1 MFCNKCGKEVEETSK
16 FCTNCGNSLEGYLT
30 KGTITFERQNQFYGV
45 LIPIKIFIDGKLITS
60 VAAGKS
66 EKVSM
71 PFGKHRIAFDIWSGN
86 GQYDIEITEKAPNVK
101 VVFKLG
107 VGAIT
112 SKPKIVSITK
122 E

>member
-45 LIPIKIFIDGKLITS
+45 LVPIKIFIDGKLITS

-66 EKVSM
+66 EKVRM

-86 GQYDIEITEKAPNVK
+86 GQYDIEITEKAYEIMSRKNSIVN
-101 VVFKLG
+101 FD
-107 VGAIT
+107 I
-112 SKPKIVSITK
+112 KI
-122 E
+122 